1 MTIMMMVEGLRL
13 LDEKMAGSENT
24 KIVKK
29 TTTKNE
35 KLILVNKIIFV
46 LF

>member
-1 MTIMMMVEGLRL
+1 MKMTIMMMVEGLRL

-29 TTTKNE
+29 QKKREIN
-35 KLILVNKIIFV
+35 IGQ
-46 LF
+46 

>member
-1 MTIMMMVEGLRL
+1 MTMMVEGLRL

-29 TTTKNE
+29 QKKNE